1 MGFLTLFIIS
11 LIVTFLFV
19 NFQRIESFQ
28 NNEEKELNDWRKQAD
43 IYLDWIDKMG
53 DRLDKVEEMESQ
65 HNVSVLNEKAAELRV
80 RDNLAD
86 PLLPVC
92 GMLQSSHEY
101 WKILTQKGNCNK
113 IHNLLAGFCHAQRLE
128 LTGHQ
133 NQLHVVHICNL
144 HSSSL

>member
-1 MGFLTLFIIS
+1 MIGG
-11 LIVTFLFV
+11 
-19 NFQRIESFQ
+19 
-28 NNEEKELNDWRKQAD
+28 QAD

-92 GMLQSSHEY
+92 GILQSSHEY
-101 WKILTQKGNCNK
+101 CNILIQKGNCNK

-133 NQLHVVHICNL
+133 VTDRTHMSPSVIISMVRASHW
-144 HSSSL
+144 SSDDYKLYTYVTFALPS